1 MPRELF
7 CFSHHSGVFSL
18 CMVGFYTLMGRFY
31 TFPGLQAHLSCI
43 SQGYTSAGLY
53 PARFSSALIHSAPQW
68 PGGIPSGSHT
78 ARIRTGH
85 DSGTALHHLCIAHF
99 RHCFRFIHPQ
109 STVHLRQ
116 LLSTHPVG
124 KEPEVPHHLKK
135 LLRDVLFQPR
145 DQLTLCQRFRRR
157 FSRFV
162 VQVTEAQARPSVVMC
177 QPGGCYRRLLQITTQ
192 VARRIPPVGRF
203 LRHVHQARNSSGRG
217 NEIPFRLRIDSSKPT
232 YRQNRCCKNGS
243 DHRSVF
249 QADPIIS
256 AGKHHSLV
264 HSFCW

>member
-1 MPRELF
+1 MESMKTRRPRFMLCEEPF
-7 CFSHHSGVFSL
+7 CFSLHSGVFSL
-18 CMVGFYTLMGRFY
+18 CMVVFYTVTGRFY

-53 PARFSSALIHSAPQW
+53 PARFSSAPPHSAPQW
-68 PGGIPSGSHT
+68 PGGIPSGCHT

-85 DSGTALHHLCIAHF
+85 DSGTASPFVHSTF

-145 DQLTLCQRFRRR
+145 DQLTLCQRFRCR

-177 QPGGCYRRLLQITTQ
+177 QPGGRYRWLLQITTQ
-192 VARRIPPVGRF
+192 VARRIPPAGRF
-203 LRHVHQARNSSGRG
+203 LRHVHMPVFSPGFQYQAS
-217 NEIPFRLRIDSSKPT
+217 PL
-232 YRQNRCCKNGS
+232 
-243 DHRSVF
+243 
-249 QADPIIS
+249 
-256 AGKHHSLV
+256 
-264 HSFCW
+264 